1 MTKEQSWIL
10 TDLDAHTI
18 DFENFKYDY
27 TNFTMFR
34 SVDYTR
40 PFVKHSLHKYIIL
53 RRSIQHSLSFLNY
66 RVVEEELHM
75 GRSLDFTELSGGLDL
90 ESALIY
96 DAVHLLAVSLRQLRY
111 LSKL

>member
-1 MTKEQSWIL
+1 MSKTIL
-10 TDLDAHTI
+10 D
-18 DFENFKYDY
+18 
-27 TNFTMFR
+27 
-34 SVDYTR
+34 
-40 PFVKHSLHKYIIL
+40 SLHFIYLLIT
-53 RRSIQHSLSFLNY
+53 N

-111 LSKL
+111 

>member
-1 MTKEQSWIL
+1 MTCFIYLLITK
-10 TDLDAHTI
+10 
-18 DFENFKYDY
+18 
-27 TNFTMFR
+27 
-34 SVDYTR
+34 
-40 PFVKHSLHKYIIL
+40 
-53 RRSIQHSLSFLNY
+53 

-111 LSKL
+111 KGR